1 MNFTD
6 FTNEIEEIIE
16 ERLPECEV
24 VLRSIVKNNNV
35 ILSGITIKDE
45 AINAAPTIYLEQFY
59 ESFQDGETLESI
71 SDKILNI
78 YDSNKLKQ
86 DYDFEFIENYES
98 AKNNLYF
105 KAVNHD
111 KNKEFLEEIPYFEFE
126 DLALV
131 PYILIDDEI
140 FWSASLVIHRNLFER
155 WCIDENT
162 LYYDIMQ
169 NMEQNFEYDFMPIT
183 DVLAEMTNCILPDE
197 DYGIGMYV
205 LSPKTKLYGAA
216 LIAIDSVLEKIAA
229 ELDSDFYIIPSSVH
243 ELIIVKSH
251 DKDMAESLNE
261 MINEVNETVVSC
273 EDILSD
279 HAYFYE
285 RGWGITQ

>member
-111 KNKEFLEEIPYFEFE
+111 KNKEFLEDIPYFEFE